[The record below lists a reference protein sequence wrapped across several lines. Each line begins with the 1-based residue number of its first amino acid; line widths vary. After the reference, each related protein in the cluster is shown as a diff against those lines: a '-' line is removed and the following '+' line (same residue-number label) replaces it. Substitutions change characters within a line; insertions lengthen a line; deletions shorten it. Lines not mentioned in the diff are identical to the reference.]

1 MKIMICD
8 DEKYIR
14 DDLKKRLEEYYNSM
28 DVLVL
33 PVSSGEEL
41 LKIAERERGD
51 VFCIFLDI
59 EMEGMSGIELK
70 DLLGEREK
78 RVRICFITSHSELA
92 VEGYG
97 DGVFGFLVKPL
108 EYERFAV
115 KMKLMVRDLENA
127 NRYIVIERKK
137 GDSRKVHL
145 SDVIYLRASD
155 KYVYLYLKAGAAPCF
170 DGRGIGFWTEEL
182 ADKGFAL
189 CHRSCLVNLAW
200 VSGIE
205 GNRVRL
211 LNGEELPISRR
222 ARKDF
227 QERYNRHLFRNAK
240 R

>member
-1 MKIMICD
+1 MMRIGICD
-8 DEKYIR
+8 DDELSR
-14 DDLKKRLEEYYNSM
+14 EVLKEFCQRYFGKDYDFCTVTYRSAEA
-28 DVLVL
+28 VLSGTL
-33 PVSSGEEL
+33 PDIL
-41 LKIAERERGD
+41 L
-51 VFCIFLDI
+51 LDI

-115 KMKLMVRDLENA
+115 KMKLMVRDLESA
-127 NRYIVIERKK
+127 NCYIVIERKK

-155 KYVYLYLKAGAAPCF
+155 KYVYLYLKAGAAPGF

-227 QERYNRHLFRNAK
+227 QERYSRHLFRNAK

>member
-1 MKIMICD
+1 MITIGICD
-8 DEKYIR
+8 DDEYSREI
-14 DDLKKRLEEYYNSM
+14 LKEFCQRYFGKDYDFCTVAYGSAEA
-28 DVLVL
+28 VLSGKL
-33 PVSSGEEL
+33 PDIL
-41 LKIAERERGD
+41 L
-51 VFCIFLDI
+51 LDI
-59 EMEGMSGIELK
+59 EMAGMSGIELK
-70 DLLGEREK
+70 DLLGESAK
-78 RVRICFITSHSELA
+78 RVRICFITNHSELA
-92 VEGYG
+92 AEGYG

-108 EYERFAV
+108 EYERFVV
-115 KMKLMVRDLENA
+115 KMKLMVRDLESA

-137 GDSRKVHL
+137 GDSKKVHL

-155 KYVYLYLKAGAAPCF
+155 KYVYLYLKGEAAPCF
-170 DGRGIGFWTEEL
+170 DGRGISFWTEEL

-189 CHRSCLVNLAW
+189 CHRGYLVNLVW

-227 QERYNRHLFRNAK
+227 QERYGRYLFRNAK